1 MPAQRKTHLGM
12 KLNRVAAGID
22 DNYLIPFL
30 VMLYSAWKT
39 SSQSFEVVVGFDGLT
54 LSQRS
59 REQIRQFSDTLGIS
73 VEFIEVSFPAE
84 TSAAGHIS
92 LASYTRLVLAD
103 ILDETF
109 VWLDSDI
116 ICEVGW
122 EELLS
127 MKTDSGVIV
136 SAAYDPAGN
145 IDWQQ
150 SENFAVRDARGRY
163 FNTGVMV
170 VDGKGWTR
178 LGFPTIW
185 NNLIPK
191 YLEYNFQWADQ
202 CVINYLAMRNF
213 SPLHQKFNYQEQ
225 ARDLQL
231 AVPTF
236 IHHFNGPT
244 KPWNYKH
251 AGLMLWFGPFSQAS
265 VQKYL
270 EVQSECQLHICKNMD
285 EHKDLSGMFNAEN
298 RYLSLG
304 THLQLA
310 ISRLLTLSLRF
321 AIFRFSH
328 TIFRRIF
335 PRGINS
341 FRRNS

>member
-1 MPAQRKTHLGM
+1 M

-30 VMLYSAWKT
+30 VMLFSAWKT

-84 TSAAGHIS
+84 TLAAGHIS

-103 ILDETF
+103 MLDETF

-127 MKTDSGVIV
+127 MKSDSGVIV

-145 IDWQQ
+145 IDWQK

-178 LGFPTIW
+178 LGFPTKW
-185 NNLIPK
+185 KNLIPK

-225 ARDLQL
+225 DRDPQL
-231 AVPTF
+231 AGPAF
-236 IHHFNGPT
+236 IRHFNGPT

-251 AGLMLWFGPFSQAS
+251 AGFLLWLGPFSDTS

-270 EVQSECQLHICKNMD
+270 EVQSECQFFIRKNLE
-285 EHKDLSGMFNAEN
+285 EHKDLAGMFNAEN
-298 RYLSLG
+298 RYLSVG
-304 THLQLA
+304 THLHLA
-310 ISRLLTLSLRF
+310 ISRLLALSLRF
-321 AIFRFSH
+321 AIFRFSQS
-328 TIFRRIF
+328 IFRRLF
-335 PRGINS
+335 PGGINS